1 MMDAVK
7 PFLHDFSQ
15 EKFLEA
21 MGGLIGKE
29 RAEADFRKY
38 ILKGQDFDY
47 RPEDLP
53 SGCAIVRLPD
63 GTPKLEI
70 TDTLLFAR
78 HFSSPIPSS
87 AF

>member
-7 PFLHDFSQ
+7 PFLHGFSQ
-15 EKFLEA
+15 DRFLDA

-38 ILKGQDFDY
+38 ILEGQDFDY

-53 SGCAIVRLPD
+53 SGCSIVRLPD

-78 HFSSPIPSS
+78 HFSTQSL
-87 AF
+87 